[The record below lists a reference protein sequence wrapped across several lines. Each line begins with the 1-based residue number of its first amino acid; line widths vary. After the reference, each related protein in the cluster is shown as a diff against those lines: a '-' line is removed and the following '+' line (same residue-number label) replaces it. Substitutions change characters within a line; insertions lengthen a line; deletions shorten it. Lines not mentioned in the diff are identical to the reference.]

1 MASVFPSRVACSS
14 LAACRPGPGWALPA
28 APQRGSQ
35 RTAATARRLRLA
47 ASEIESIPP
56 YTRSVS
62 ARQHRHVSDQ
72 DLETLLHLLDN
83 LVRVG
88 THGNSPERSRQM
100 ALPDYHPGCNGFQLS
115 ALAGSL
121 SRRSPTGFGHTLIKA
136 VPQTS
141 QRWSARPAALRHKKS
156 AGISDSRA
164 PGRVRSAI
172 RVRVGVCQPVSS
184 VSCETGIPQS
194 PVRHSLEVFHH
205 FIK

>member
-1 MASVFPSRVACSS
+1 M
-14 LAACRPGPGWALPA
+14 PA
-28 APQRGSQ
+28 APPRGSQ

-47 ASEIESIPP
+47 ASETGAIPP

-62 ARQHRHVSDQ
+62 ARQHRRVSDQ
-72 DLETLLHLLDN
+72 GLETLLHLQDN

-88 THGNSPERSRQM
+88 THGNSPERSRQV
-100 ALPDYHPGCNGFQLS
+100 ALPDYHPGCKGFQLP

-136 VPQTS
+136 VPQAS
-141 QRWSARPAALRHKKS
+141 QRWSAPPVAPRHKKS

-164 PGRVRSAI
+164 PGTVGSAI
-172 RVRVGVCQPVSS
+172 RVRVRVCQPVSS
-184 VSCETGIPQS
+184 GSCETGIPRS
-194 PVRHSLEVFHH
+194 PVRHSLEVLHH